1 MDKDETHKFKV
12 EKVCQIGVVVKDL
25 DKVVQNWSNL
35 FGFGPWTFYDDRG
48 IRVASVFVGPIQ
60 FELMQPVE
68 GQSLEG
74 HPLEKEGKLYRK
86 YLEAWGDGVH
96 HIAFGVD
103 DVKAEASNLSAQ
115 GATVLTQ
122 EPNGQWA
129 YIESA
134 GPGSVIFELMP
145 LSSYES
151 IKERGLPQFVEDYLR
166 SLKKAGKEKNAG

>member
-1 MDKDETHKFKV
+1 MGKSGSHKFKV

-25 DKVVQNWSNL
+25 DKVVQAWSNL
-35 FGFGPWTFYDDRG
+35 FGFGPWTFVDAGAVRA
-48 IRVASVFVGPIQ
+48 ASVFVGPIQ
-60 FELMQPVE
+60 FELMQLVE

-74 HPLEKEGKLYRK
+74 NPLEKEAKLYRK

-96 HIAFGVD
+96 HIAFGVE
-103 DVKAEASNLSAQ
+103 DVKAEAAKLSAQ

-129 YIESA
+129 YVESG

-145 LSSYES
+145 LSSYEY
-151 IKERGLPQFVEDYLR
+151 IKERGLPEFVKWFEE
-166 SLKKAGKEKNAG
+166 LKQRVPGK